1 MEKNIFCSVCA
12 ILLVAHIYGCSF
24 PRIIVLEDP
33 LTPEE
38 HLNLGV
44 AYEKKNEFDKAIKEY
59 EKASENLPVA
69 YVYIG
74 NIYFIKSKYESAEHY
89 YEKALKK
96 DKGNA
101 DAYNNLAWI
110 YYLQK
115 RELDRAEEYAK
126 RAIELN
132 PGKRVFYEDTL
143 TKIRELKGCNK

>member
-1 MEKNIFCSVCA
+1 MAC
-12 ILLVAHIYGCSF
+12 IYGCSF

-44 AYEKKNEFDKAIKEY
+44 AYEKNNEFDKAIKEY
-59 EKASENLPVA
+59 EKASKNLPVA

-74 NIYFIKSKYESAEHY
+74 NIYFSKSQYESAEHY
-89 YEKALKK
+89 YKKALKK
-96 DKGNA
+96 ENGNA
-101 DAYNNLAWI
+101 DAFNNLAWI

-115 RELDRAEEYAK
+115 RELDRAEGYAK

-132 PGKRVFYEDTL
+132 PDKRLFYEDTL
-143 TKIRELKGCNK
+143 TKIRELRGCDK